1 MSCGFFLHS
10 LGTVLAN
17 SNRAGGNKRKLSVAL
32 ALIGNPALLLLDEPT
47 SGMDP
52 HAQHFLWGAIK
63 EVVNLP
69 GRSVVFTSHSMH
81 ECELLCHRLGEFLY
95 FRIPKNFYWN
105 LTLFSLAIMVNGQ
118 FRCLGSPQHL
128 KSTFGQG
135 YSLLLKLCGSLNASR
150 DVEDSSTTNALNF
163 VLSTFPGSAV
173 RERHHG

>member
-81 ECELLCHRLGEFLY
+81 ECELLCDRLGEFLY
-95 FRIPKNFYWN
+95 FRILKNFYWN
-105 LTLFSLAIMVNGQ
+105 LTLFLVSDYGEWSISVSRISPAPQINLRPRILAPVET
-118 FRCLGSPQHL
+118 LWKL
-128 KSTFGQG
+128 KCVSGRG
-135 YSLLLKLCGSLNASR
+135 RL
-150 DVEDSSTTNALNF
+150 
-163 VLSTFPGSAV
+163 
-173 RERHHG
+173 